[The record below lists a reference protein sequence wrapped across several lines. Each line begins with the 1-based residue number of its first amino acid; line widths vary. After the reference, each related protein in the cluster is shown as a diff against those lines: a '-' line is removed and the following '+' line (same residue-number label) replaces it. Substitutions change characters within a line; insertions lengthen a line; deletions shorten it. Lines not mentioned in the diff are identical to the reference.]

1 MYVYILDKPIG
12 MTNITLE
19 LSGGVS
25 VRVKCIRNSN
35 VRDRQGLGV
44 SRSVSVSVSDVS
56 RVSHTR

>member
-1 MYVYILDKPIG
+1 MDKHNG
-12 MTNITLE
+12 MTNITLV
-19 LSGGVS
+19 LSGSVS

-35 VRDRQGLGV
+35 VRDRQRLGV